1 MYHETETQPLAHCF
15 LPSERESVVNHRYVR
30 IECIYLEFL
39 TNGLASWTANLP
51 FKVYTIVT
59 VQYRHER
66 SIGFFTTPET
76 MKHNSTF

>member
-15 LPSERESVVNHRYVR
+15 LASERESVVNHRYIR

-51 FKVYTIVT
+51 FKVLYNC
-59 VQYRHER
+59 
-66 SIGFFTTPET
+66 
-76 MKHNSTF
+76 NSTISTRKVNRFFHYSRNDEA